1 MASAVTSDSYYSFCG
16 SLLVAA
22 AHSTRLDE
30 EHQALLRQQAI
41 EVYNLRPRSSQ
52 TTVVMSK
59 QDDSRA
65 VSAIAATAAEPSAKR
80 SRPKSTSRSRTAFNK
95 RLQVNARERERM
107 KILNTGFENLRN
119 TLPCYI
125 ADGHISKITTLRLA
139 INYIKTLTEV
149 LKDTKIADERSRE
162 EYSHHGSHLELRP
175 GSERSLVYAYNNAG
189 GLKMDYGLSFN
200 GVASNALPGSDL
212 HSAAAHRAYLEIES
226 CVAGTLNDGEYSQR
240 V

>member
-1 MASAVTSDSYYSFCG
+1 MASAVSSESYYSFCG

-41 EVYNLRPRSSQ
+41 EVYNLRPRGSQ

-59 QDDSRA
+59 QDASRA
-65 VSAIAATAAEPSAKR
+65 VSTLAATTTNTATAATASDGPSPKR
-80 SRPKSTSRSRTAFNK
+80 SRPKTASRSRTAFNK
-95 RLQVNARERERM
+95 RLLVNARERERM

-139 INYIKTLTEV
+139 INYIKTLTDV
-149 LKDTKIADERSRE
+149 LKDTKSADERSARD
-162 EYSHHGSHLELRP
+162 EYSHHGHVELRP
-175 GSERSLVYAYNNAG
+175 GPERPLVYAYSNSGA
-189 GLKMDYGLSFN
+189 LKMDYGLSFN
-200 GVASNALPGSDL
+200 GAASNALPGSDL
-212 HSAAAHRAYLEIES
+212 HSGHCAYLDME
-226 CVAGTLNDGEYSQR
+226 C
-240 V
+240 